1 MSGLGLLQRLILFWP
16 LFCGCIVKG
25 GGYPHVKATRGQVWP
40 RPQVQRQGQGSFLI
54 QPRHFQFKVSHAYP
68 QWVKIFKKMYFHPS
82 LLGQFSKKLI
92 FTPFCWVNFQ
102 KTHFHPILMGQFL
115 SKKTHFHPYLMSQ
128 LSKTYFHP
136 PFHIVGSI
144 FKKL

>member
-1 MSGLGLLQRLILFWP
+1 MSCLGLLQRLILFWP

-68 QWVKIFKKMYFHPS
+68 
-82 LLGQFSKKLI
+82 
-92 FTPFCWVNFQ
+92 
-102 KTHFHPILMGQFL
+102 
-115 SKKTHFHPYLMSQ
+115 
-128 LSKTYFHP
+128 
-136 PFHIVGSI
+136 
-144 FKKL
+144 